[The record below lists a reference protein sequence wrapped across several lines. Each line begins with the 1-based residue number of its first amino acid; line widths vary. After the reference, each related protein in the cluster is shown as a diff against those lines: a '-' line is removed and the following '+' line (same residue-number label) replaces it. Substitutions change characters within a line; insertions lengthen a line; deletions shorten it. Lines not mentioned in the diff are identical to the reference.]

1 MEAIAEPYADYVRTQ
16 NDIASCE
23 IAIDAGRAADIINWA
38 ADNIIYDGEKLRD
51 VLPIDDTIKK
61 IWDGVDQASDAL
73 ANNPAL
79 NPTTDEFTH
88 HEDEP

>member
-51 VLPIDDTIKK
+51 ALPIDDTIKK

-73 ANNPAL
+73 ANYDAL
-79 NPTTDEFTH
+79 NPTTDEFVH